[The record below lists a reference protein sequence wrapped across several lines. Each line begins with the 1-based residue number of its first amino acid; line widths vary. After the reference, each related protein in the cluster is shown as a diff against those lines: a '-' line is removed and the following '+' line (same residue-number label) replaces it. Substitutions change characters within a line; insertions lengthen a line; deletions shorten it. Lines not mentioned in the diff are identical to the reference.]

1 MAPAVQ
7 AQLQLDGIVLH
18 MGKLGEAHRLVE
30 VLTAEWGRVT
40 LVARGARASRRRF
53 AGVLELFTT
62 LRLQVQKG
70 RGLWTLLAADPVT
83 PRFGIRTDLVRIS
96 RASGLCACVRRL
108 WPEHQAASD
117 AYAGLTAGLDAVAE
131 GRTAEAAALYPAL
144 AAAAG
149 ILPELD
155 RCGRCG
161 ATDRA
166 LAVDPGGTALVCG
179 GCAPA
184 LTPLASETLRALG
197 GAPVLDEVAA
207 RVVEACV
214 IDWVGWH
221 TGRPLREVTSLLSGP
236 ERFAL
241 SPQGV

>member
-1 MAPAVQ
+1 MAHVAQ
-7 AQLQLDGIVLH
+7 AQLELHGIVLH
-18 MGKLGEAHRLVE
+18 LGKVGEAHRLVE
-30 VLTAEWGRVT
+30 VLSADWGRVT

-53 AGVLELFTT
+53 AGVLELFST

-70 RGLWTLLAADPVT
+70 RGLWTLMAADPVA
-83 PRFGIRTDLVRIS
+83 PRFSIRSDLVRIS

-108 WPEHQAASD
+108 WPEQQAAPD
-117 AYAGLTAGLDAVAE
+117 AYGGLTTGLDAVAE
-131 GRTAEAAALYPAL
+131 GRAAEAAALYPAL

-161 ATDRA
+161 GRSRG

-184 LTPLASETLRALG
+184 LP
-197 GAPVLDEVAA
+197 P
-207 RVVEACV
+207 
-214 IDWVGWH
+214 
-221 TGRPLREVTSLLSGP
+221 
-236 ERFAL
+236 
-241 SPQGV
+241 